1 MATTNHTPTI
11 ELSQYIS
18 TDKTSYLVNYNDDM
32 LKIDG
37 AIAQDR
43 DDIQTAQT
51 TGDRAETKA
60 DTNKTSIDNINE
72 TLNDADNGLIAKV
85 NRNTNNINTI
95 NELLGDGT
103 PTTQARTVIGAIN
116 ELKDDID
123 NLGSPAASDV
133 TYDNTTS
140 HLTATNVQ
148 DALDEVVAAIPS
160 AGGVELAHG
169 TLTAGQTSLTINFTS
184 VTIGALTLIDIYC
197 PDGVT
202 PLTKSTTSNSLTLTF
217 DAQLTDI
224 TVYARATEVN

>member
-11 ELSQYIS
+11 GLSQYIS

-32 LKIDG
+32 LTIDG

-51 TGDRAETKA
+51 TADSGVEKA
-60 DTNKTSIDNINE
+60 DTNKQSIDNINE
-72 TLNDADNGLIAKV
+72 TLNDADDGLIVKV
-85 NRNTNNINTI
+85 NRNTNSIHSI
-95 NELLGDGT
+95 NELLGNGQ
-103 PTTQARTVIGAIN
+103 PTIGDRTVIGAIN
-116 ELKDDID
+116 TLQTEIDD
-123 NLGSPAASDV
+123 LGSPAASDV
-133 TYDNTTS
+133 TYDNTSS

-197 PDGVT
+197 PDGVA

-224 TVYARATEVN
+224 TVYARATEV